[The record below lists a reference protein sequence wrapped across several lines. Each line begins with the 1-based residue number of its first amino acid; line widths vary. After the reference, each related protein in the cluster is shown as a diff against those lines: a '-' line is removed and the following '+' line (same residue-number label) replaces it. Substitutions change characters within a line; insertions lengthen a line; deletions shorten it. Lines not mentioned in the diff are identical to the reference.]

1 MLQTEF
7 YHMKF
12 VLLFWVIHSLVL
24 DFTLHTCL
32 ELGSLTLTG
41 PAFRDHC
48 KVSLRGCA
56 LVMLVSSLLWGQIGQ
71 IQVSRVQGRALG
83 SEVSEAL
90 CTVWAVKDQ
99 VLWQEPRFLSKRVMW
114 LVGKVWD
121 SKKVLQITWETGM
134 EMLAAGFGQNHVT
147 TWSGFLLHEVN
158 HSMLATCRCAGLRG
172 LGPSDGYDEL

>member
-1 MLQTEF
+1 M
-7 YHMKF
+7 
-12 VLLFWVIHSLVL
+12 
-24 DFTLHTCL
+24 
-32 ELGSLTLTG
+32 
-41 PAFRDHC
+41 
-48 KVSLRGCA
+48 
-56 LVMLVSSLLWGQIGQ
+56 
-71 IQVSRVQGRALG
+71 QGRALG

-99 VLWQEPRFLSKRVMW
+99 VLSSRVMW

-134 EMLAAGFGQNHVT
+134 EMPAAGFGQNHVT
-147 TWSGFLLHEVN
+147 IWSGFLLHEVN